1 MATVEQNIV
10 QEGSETFSE
19 RLEASRL
26 NPTGLQQTLSNGHE
40 ASQYDPIGLQE
51 PLSNGH
57 EASGHDF
64 SRAVT
69 GDQIHGALAPE
80 EKQSPVLKG
89 HDFNRAVTSVQIHAA
104 SAAGENPALKGHDF
118 SRAVNAEKTNGA
130 LAPGENLR
138 IEHRLQAE
146 LAKDILRFST
156 AGSVDD
162 GKSTLIGRLLYDSR
176 NVYDD
181 HIRSVTHNSAI
192 DFAQLTDG
200 LRAERE
206 QGITID
212 VAYRYFSTP
221 KRKFIIAD
229 TPGHEQYTRN
239 MATGASTADVAIV
252 LVDARKGIL
261 NQTRRHACIASL
273 LGIPIVIA
281 AINKM
286 DLVDFSPEVF
296 DRHSRSLEGLA
307 RHLQIPQLIPVP
319 VSALDGDNVVH
330 RSSRMSFYN
339 GPSILEL
346 LETLPRAI
354 DRIEATFR
362 LPIQRV
368 IRPHQ
373 DFRGFAGQ
381 ITAGSIRPGDEVLAL
396 PSGRRSRVRSITT
409 WDGELPRAHAPQSV
423 VLTLEDEI
431 DLSRGDMI
439 ASITAPPQKTSRF
452 EATVVWMHSRPL
464 LPGAAFLLKHASQTV
479 RATVTELH
487 SRIDVEHLAE
497 NPTTQLGLNDI
508 GQVVLETSRP
518 LLADLYRESRAT
530 GSFILIDPADNST
543 AGAGMIREIHDQSEF
558 APKHATSGLLKI
570 GNRRFLAQQLEESL
584 SAAGSMVLRTR
595 FAGTAQLLN
604 FVRLGAFVI
613 LECDDFGPIT
623 FLRADS
629 ASSPYEFP
637 PEFEQASPN
646 HFVTELQRLATL
658 PLGGQDNDYGLGI

>member
-1 MATVEQNIV
+1 MISAEESVIEVAESARVEEAVLPI
-10 QEGSETFSE
+10 EE
-19 RLEASRL
+19 RLEAEL
-26 NPTGLQQTLSNGHE
+26 N
-40 ASQYDPIGLQE
+40 
-51 PLSNGH
+51 
-57 EASGHDF
+57 
-64 SRAVT
+64 
-69 GDQIHGALAPE
+69 
-80 EKQSPVLKG
+80 
-89 HDFNRAVTSVQIHAA
+89 
-104 SAAGENPALKGHDF
+104 
-118 SRAVNAEKTNGA
+118 
-130 LAPGENLR
+130 
-138 IEHRLQAE
+138 
-146 LAKDILRFST
+146 KDLLRFST

-162 GKSTLIGRLLYDSR
+162 GKSTLIGRLLYDSH

-181 HIRSVTHNSAI
+181 HIKSVTRNAAI

-296 DRHSRSLEGLA
+296 KQHSDSLQALA
-307 RHLQIPQLIPVP
+307 KQLEIPRLIPVP

-330 RSSRMSFYN
+330 RSTRMPFYD
-339 GPSILEL
+339 GPSVLEL
-346 LETLPRAI
+346 LETVPLAI
-354 DRIEATFR
+354 ERIQATFR

-381 ITAGSIRPGDEVLAL
+381 ITAGAVHPGDEVVAL
-396 PSGRRSRVRSITT
+396 PSGRRTKVKSITT
-409 WDGELPRAHAPQSV
+409 WEGELARAHAPQSV
-423 VLTLEDEI
+423 VVSLEDEI

-439 ASITAPPQKTSRF
+439 SAVEAAPRKTTRF
-452 EATVVWMHSRPL
+452 EATVVWMHGKPL
-464 LPGAAFLLKHASQTV
+464 RVGTTYLLKHASQTV
-479 RATVTELH
+479 KATVVELK

-497 NPTTQLGLNDI
+497 NSAAQLGLNDI
-508 GQVVLETSRP
+508 GQVVIETSRP

-530 GSFILIDPADNST
+530 GSFILIDAADNGT
-543 AGAGMIREIHDQSEF
+543 AGAGMIRVIHEGSE
-558 APKHATSGLLKI
+558 AHRRATNGLLKL
-570 GNRRFLAQQLEESL
+570 GDRPFLAGQLEQAL
-584 SAAGSMVLRTR
+584 LATGAVVLRTR

-604 FVRLGAFVI
+604 LARLGAFVI
-613 LECDDFGPIT
+613 SESDELAPIA
-623 FLRADS
+623 FIRADS
-629 ASSPYEFP
+629 LSGRSYEITGELEFARPEEFLAEIERIASLSTGED
-637 PEFEQASPN
+637 
-646 HFVTELQRLATL
+646 
-658 PLGGQDNDYGLGI
+658 DNDNGLGI